1 MPPHEQPSTFV
12 TQLKRMIDERP
23 DIIRWS
29 RGDIMIPDPAAL
41 ERNLLKYYKHSK
53 YASFQRQLNYI
64 GYRRKWLGRGS
75 MMKDTVYERQGA
87 SENLDDLLLL
97 RPVKKKKLD
106 AAAARAARAS
116 AGRERVRAARAS
128 AALLALGAS
137 RLDGEG
143 TLVSFNIKDGE
154 MKSMVLS
161 YNNVTFNLGIGFK
174 HKEKQNYLNYFKV
187 GDLIKFSYMS
197 LGARG
202 RPRHARFE

>member
-1 MPPHEQPSTFV
+1 
-12 TQLKRMIDERP
+12 
-23 DIIRWS
+23 
-29 RGDIMIPDPAAL
+29 
-41 ERNLLKYYKHSK
+41 
-53 YASFQRQLNYI
+53 
-64 GYRRKWLGRGS
+64 

-106 AAAARAARAS
+106 AAARAARAS

>member
-12 TQLKRMIDERP
+12 TQLMRMIDERP

-87 SENLDDLLLL
+87 SENLDDLL
-97 RPVKKKKLD
+97 
-106 AAAARAARAS
+106 
-116 AGRERVRAARAS
+116 
-128 AALLALGAS
+128 
-137 RLDGEG
+137 
-143 TLVSFNIKDGE
+143 
-154 MKSMVLS
+154 
-161 YNNVTFNLGIGFK
+161 
-174 HKEKQNYLNYFKV
+174 
-187 GDLIKFSYMS
+187 
-197 LGARG
+197 
-202 RPRHARFE
+202 